1 MIVFDLDG
9 TLVDSAPEIVA
20 AMEQA
25 WSTLEKAPFP
35 RERFRIGPPLM
46 DIMRDLGAADPAAV
60 ATAFRARYDASDF
73 SGSPPFAGVV
83 DLVAELQR
91 RAPIAVATNKR
102 AAPAH
107 KILKRWFPERFARIA
122 TIDLIDAV
130 PGTYSKADM
139 LRTLGAAVLVGDTVG
154 DIRSARE
161 AGVRIVAVTWGYDT
175 AETLEKAGPDALVS
189 DPSALLEALS
199 QGGK

>member
-9 TLVDSAPEIVA
+9 TLVDSAPEIVS
-20 AMEQA
+20 AMEHA
-25 WSTLEKAPFP
+25 WGTLEKAPFP
-35 RERFRIGPPLM
+35 RDRFRIGPPLM
-46 DIMRDLGAADPAAV
+46 DIMKDLGARDPAAV

-73 SGSPPFAGVV
+73 SGSPPFAGIV

-102 AAPAH
+102 SAPTH
-107 KILKRWFPERFARIA
+107 KILARWFPDRFARVA
-122 TIDLIDAV
+122 TIDLIDAE

-139 LRTLGAAVLVGDTVG
+139 LRKLGAAVLVGDTVG

-161 AGVRIVAVTWGYDT
+161 AGVRVVAVTWGYDPR
-175 AETLEKAGPDALVS
+175 ETLEKAGPDEVVS
-189 DPSALLEALS
+189 DPIRLLETLNRTA
-199 QGGK
+199 